1 MTDQPRAVLSVAVE
15 NTAETT
21 ALQPVLHMDERPA
34 LRRSLADNVPTTP
47 MAKLRE
53 NFRYMRG
60 RGALEISLIYFAMMA
75 AFVAIYIRDS
85 DGFPFLAASNTSGVL
100 SQSIPVLAVLAIG
113 AGLLMIAGE
122 FDLSVGASLGLSA
135 IVFIKIAN
143 GHSWILA
150 FLAAVAC
157 AMAISLINGLIV
169 IATGIPSFIATLGM
183 SLFWVGASM
192 WINGKNPSRLD
203 KVKNESFIKIA
214 AGDHGRFRSQLIW
227 MVLIGI
233 VMWFILH
240 RHKWGNHIYAVGG
253 NQAAATAVSIRP
265 KLVKL
270 ATFATFGALTG
281 VAAVLVVGR
290 TGNMQPGTT
299 GDYTLFAIAAAVV
312 GGCSLTGG
320 RGTVFGMVIGAAFIR
335 TVEDALIL
343 GKADDFYPRLFVG
356 LTIVVAAVVNKFM
369 EGRAK

>member
-1 MTDQPRAVLSVAVE
+1 
-15 NTAETT
+15 
-21 ALQPVLHMDERPA
+21 MDERIA
-34 LRRSLADNVPTTP
+34 TKRSLADNLPTTSLG
-47 MAKLRE
+47 KLRQ

-60 RGALEISLIYFAMMA
+60 RGAVEISLIYLAMIV
-75 AFVAIYIRDS
+75 AFVVMYFRDV
-85 DGFPFLAASNTSGVL
+85 DGFPFLAPSNTSGVL
-100 SQSIPVLAVLAIG
+100 SQSIPVLAILAIG
-113 AGLLMIAGE
+113 AGFLMIAGE

-135 IVFIKIAN
+135 IVFIRVAN
-143 GHSWILA
+143 GHSWLLA
-150 FLAAVAC
+150 ILAAVLC
-157 AMAISLINGLIV
+157 AMAIALINGMIV
-169 IATGIPSFIATLGM
+169 IITGIPSFIATLGM
-183 SLFWVGASM
+183 SLFWVGASI
-192 WINGKNPSRLD
+192 WLNGNSPARLD
-203 KVKNESFIKIA
+203 KLKNEQFVNIA
-214 AGDHGRFRSQLIW
+214 AGDHGRFRSQLVW
-227 MVLIGI
+227 MVVIGI
-233 VMWFILH
+233 ITWFLLH

-270 ATFATFGALTG
+270 ATFALFGALTG
-281 VAAVLVVGR
+281 IAAVLVVGR

-356 LTIVVAAVVNKFM
+356 LTIVIAAVVNKFM

>member
-1 MTDQPRAVLSVAVE
+1 MIDQPPPPAASGSPVILELEE
-15 NTAETT
+15 NTT
-21 ALQPVLHMDERPA
+21 
-34 LRRSLADNVPTTP
+34 RRSLAGNLPTTTT
-47 MAKLRE
+47 AKFQE
-53 NFRYMRG
+53 NLRYMRG
-60 RGALEISLIYFAMMA
+60 RGAVEISVIYFAMVA
-75 AFVAIYIRDS
+75 VFVAMYVRDS

-135 IVFIKIAN
+135 IVFIRVANSRTWVIAVV
-143 GHSWILA
+143 
-150 FLAAVAC
+150 AAVLC
-157 AMAISLINGLIV
+157 ATAIAVINGLIV
-169 IATGIPSFIATLGM
+169 ILTGIPSFIATLGM
-183 SLFWVGASM
+183 SLFWVGASI
-192 WINGKNPSRLD
+192 WLNGNTPARLD
-203 KVKNESFIKIA
+203 KEKSGSFVTIS

-227 MVLIGI
+227 MVVIATF
-233 VMWFILH
+233 MWFILH
-240 RHKWGNHIYAVGG
+240 RHKWGNHIFAVGG

-270 ATFATFGALTG
+270 ATFATLGALTG
-281 VAAVLVVGR
+281 IAAVLVVGR

>member
-1 MTDQPRAVLSVAVE
+1 MTIQRTPRASVGPTPDIDAS
-15 NTAETT
+15 
-21 ALQPVLHMDERPA
+21 PA
-34 LRRSLADNVPTTP
+34 LKRSLADNVPTTR
-47 MAKLRE
+47 AARIRE
-53 NFRYMRG
+53 DFRYMRG
-60 RGALEISLIYFAMMA
+60 RGAVEISLIYLVMVI
-75 AFVAIYIRDS
+75 AFVVMYFRDS
-85 DGFPFLAASNTSGVL
+85 SGFPILAPSNTSGVL
-100 SQSIPVLAVLAIG
+100 SQSIPVLAMLSIG
-113 AGLLMIAGE
+113 AGFLMIAGE

-135 IVFIKIAN
+135 IVFIKVAN
-143 GHSWILA
+143 SHSWVLGLVVAIGCSVGI
-150 FLAAVAC
+150 AV
-157 AMAISLINGLIV
+157 LNGLIV
-169 IATGIPSFIATLGM
+169 ILTRIPSFIATLGM

-192 WINGKNPSRLD
+192 WINGKTPARLD
-203 KVKNESFIKIA
+203 QVKMKTFISIT

-227 MVLIGI
+227 MVVIGVI
-233 VMWFILH
+233 MWFMLH

-270 ATFATFGALTG
+270 ATFATFGVLTG
-281 VAAVLVVGR
+281 IAAVLIVGR
-290 TGNMQPGTT
+290 TSNMQPGTT

-320 RGTVFGMVIGAAFIR
+320 RGTVFGMIIGAAFIR

-356 LTIVVAAVVNKFM
+356 LTIVVAAVVNRFM

>member
-1 MTDQPRAVLSVAVE
+1 MTTDQLPSAPASKTSLD
-15 NTAETT
+15 
-21 ALQPVLHMDERPA
+21 MDERTSI
-34 LRRSLADNVPTTP
+34 RRSLADNVPTTGSER
-47 MAKLRE
+47 LRE
-53 NFRYMRG
+53 NIRYMRG
-60 RGALEISLIYFAMMA
+60 RGAVEISLIYLAMIA
-75 AFVAIYIRDS
+75 AFVAMYIRDS

-122 FDLSVGASLGLSA
+122 FDLSIGASLGLSA
-135 IVFIKIAN
+135 IIFIKVAN
-143 GHSWILA
+143 GHSWVLA
-150 FLAAVAC
+150 FFAAVFV
-157 AMAISLINGLIV
+157 AMGIALINGLIV
-169 IATGIPSFIATLGM
+169 IVTGIPSFIATLGM

-192 WINGKNPSRLD
+192 WINGKTPSRLD
-203 KVKNESFIKIA
+203 KVKNRTFIDVV
-214 AGDHGRFRSQLIW
+214 AGDHGRFRSQLLW
-227 MVLIGI
+227 MVGIGI
-233 VMWFILH
+233 IMWFVLH

-265 KLVKL
+265 RLVKL
-270 ATFATFGALTG
+270 ATFATFGMLTG
-281 VAAVLVVGR
+281 IAAVLVVGR

-320 RGTVFGMVIGAAFIR
+320 RGTVFGMIIGAAFIR

>member
-1 MTDQPRAVLSVAVE
+1 MTTEQPQSSSATTTTVLD
-15 NTAETT
+15 
-21 ALQPVLHMDERPA
+21 MDERTSI
-34 LRRSLADNVPTTP
+34 RRSLADNVPTSGSGR
-47 MAKLRE
+47 LRE

-60 RGALEISLIYFAMMA
+60 RGAVEISLIYLAMIV
-75 AFVAIYIRDS
+75 AFVAMYFRDS
-85 DGFPFLAASNTSGVL
+85 KGFPFLAPSNTSGVL

-113 AGLLMIAGE
+113 AGILMIAGE

-135 IVFIKIAN
+135 IIFIKVAN
-143 GHSWILA
+143 SHSWPVA
-150 FLAAVAC
+150 FVVAVLC
-157 AMAISLINGLIV
+157 AMGIALLNGVIV
-169 IATGIPSFIATLGM
+169 IVTGIPSFIATLGM

-192 WINGKNPSRLD
+192 WINGKNPARLD
-203 KVKNESFIKIA
+203 KLQNKTFINVV

-227 MVLIGI
+227 MVGIGVI
-233 VMWFILH
+233 MWFVLH

-265 KLVKL
+265 RLVKL
-270 ATFATFGALTG
+270 ATFAAFGALTG

-320 RGTVFGMVIGAAFIR
+320 RGTVFGMIVGAAFIR